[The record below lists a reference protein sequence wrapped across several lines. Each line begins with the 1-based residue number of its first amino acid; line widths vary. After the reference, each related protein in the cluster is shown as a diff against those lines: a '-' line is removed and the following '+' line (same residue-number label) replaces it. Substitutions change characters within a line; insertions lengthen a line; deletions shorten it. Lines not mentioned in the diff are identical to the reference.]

1 MSDPSTTKLDESSTT
16 VYTIGHSRH
25 RVEDFIDLL
34 ISYGIETVIDT
45 RGQPY
50 SRFNPQF
57 NRDALEASL
66 REHGVGYDWRGDHL
80 SGRPRERRFYS
91 ADGKVLWEQLRAWP
105 ALQGALEELA
115 KRAEQEL
122 LALMCAEEDPRRCH
136 RRFLLTP
143 SLVERD
149 VEVIHIRGDGRVE
162 RESAIQKEQE
172 SDQLD
177 LFDDS

>member
-1 MSDPSTTKLDESSTT
+1 MSGSATTELDESSPT

-34 ISYGIETVIDT
+34 VSYGIETVIDT

-57 NRDALEASL
+57 NREALEASL
-66 REHGVGYDWRGDHL
+66 RGHGVRYDWRGDFL
-80 SGRPRERRFYS
+80 SGRPRETRFYGP
-91 ADGKVLWEQLRAWP
+91 DGKVEWERLRAWP
-105 ALQGALEELA
+105 ALQGALDELA
-115 KRAEQEL
+115 RRAGREL

-143 SLVERD
+143 ALVERD

-162 RESAIQKEQE
+162 RESAIRKEEE
-172 SDQLD
+172 SSQFN